1 MRAMLSFVSLRPSD
15 PLRLLS
21 YARRLVRLMRRGAA
35 LREAAGDDD
44 AVGMETAARALAAAF
59 PGSQWACWCWLRRVA
74 NVSAP
79 PPHSAA
85 AAVVAVALRSAA
97 WEVEVRAPP
106 PESLPQHAR
115 FSGHK
120 RDRAQGGSAA
130 SSANNARKEQ
140 LRAAAGAPPDA
151 AFVALAHGGCG
162 GVRVGLLLSP
172 DAAPHG
178 AATMLL
184 RGGDAADAAMRAAAA
199 FEQAARVPVLALD
212 VALSDDGGEAKLL
225 LLAAGPI
232 DTQTAAAVAE
242 VLSELALS

>member
-1 MRAMLSFVSLRPSD
+1 
-15 PLRLLS
+15 
-21 YARRLVRLMRRGAA
+21 MRRGAA
-35 LREAAGDDD
+35 LHEAAGNDD
-44 AVGMETAARALAAAF
+44 AAVGETAARALAAAF
-59 PGSQWACWCWLRRVA
+59 PKGSQRPYWCCLRRIA
-74 NVSAP
+74 SVSAP

-85 AAVVAVALRSAA
+85 AAVVADALRSAA
-97 WEVEVRAPP
+97 WEVEVRAAL

-151 AFVALAHGGCG
+151 AFVALAHGGG
-162 GVRVGLLLSP
+162 SGVHVGLLLSP

-184 RGGDAADAAMRAAAA
+184 RSGDAAGAAMRAAAA
-199 FEQAARVPVLALD
+199 FEQAAGVPVLALD

-232 DTQTAAAVAE
+232 DTQTAAAVAKA
-242 VLSELALS
+242 LSELAVS